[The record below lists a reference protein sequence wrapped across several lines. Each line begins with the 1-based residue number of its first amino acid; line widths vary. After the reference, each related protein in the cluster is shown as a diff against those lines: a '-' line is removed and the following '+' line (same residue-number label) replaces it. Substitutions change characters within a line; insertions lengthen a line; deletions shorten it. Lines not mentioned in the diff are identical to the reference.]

1 MRRNLKKFFA
11 VSCTAALLF
20 VPLTNVFAEPIST
33 QPESAGGYTYNS
45 DLKTP
50 WYDDVDPDNPL
61 PEYPRPAMEREE
73 WVNLNGRWEFQFT
86 QEIDKDKISW
96 EKAQEIIV
104 PFAPEAA
111 LSGIAQHDDRMWY
124 KRTFTVPEDWD
135 GRRIRINFGA
145 VDYESEVFVNG
156 QSLGVH
162 EGGYDAFSYDIT
174 DYLKDNGEQE
184 LMVRVYDPTDK
195 GSIPVGKQTVY
206 PNDRREWWY
215 VPSSGIWQTV
225 WLEPLAE
232 TSIESLKMETDV
244 DNSQLKLIV
253 NATAETEDDWNVV
266 DGEWKTSDGVRTG
279 NNDGKTIM
287 KDQVMEGLD
296 NFVLQADI
304 TMDTEGQAGIMF
316 NVQEAGAGNDNFKGY
331 CLGLDSNTPSIWLAK
346 FGDGTNWTRDMC
358 LADIQN
364 AGITT
369 GKTYHVTV
377 TKSDGTIT
385 CTVQEKGS
393 AAEPQ
398 QLVATNDKYSGGTI
412 GLRVTTHG
420 SASNFDN
427 ISLSKLATDEGAAPE
442 DVENE
447 WEVVDGAW
455 SAVDGAYTSSQG
467 KTLLKEQVMADSFVL
482 ETDVTMG
489 KGQAGVMFNVQEA
502 GNGDDNFKGY
512 AFGLDSN
519 DPSIWLARF
528 DNRFTMLHRKGDGDV
543 VMEPGKTYHMTITK
557 DGASIV
563 CEVKEKGSE
572 NEPYRLEATD
582 ATYSGGT
589 VGLRTV
595 GNSWQHYDNMKYTV
609 NNEVKFEKQFNVAA
623 DLLVFEETFDVDV
636 VPNLGVAVTVKD
648 TGETVATFTGS
659 PNTELIIPISDAKL
673 WSPDSPFLYDL
684 EVSLLSD
691 GKPLDSVSSY
701 FGMRK
706 IEYRPD
712 ADGYQRLY
720 LNDEPIFM
728 YGTLDQGYWPDGIYT
743 APTDEALMY
752 DIQKHKEFGFNTIR
766 KHIKIEPQRWYYWAD
781 KIGLLVWQDMPSMS
795 MNKGMKHPSMPSGE
809 PWIDPEAL
817 EYGLTAMIEQLYN
830 HPSIV
835 DWVVFN
841 ESWGQLPTGR
851 DVTDRSGSE
860 YYVKLAEDL
869 DPTRLITGASGW
881 WDVALGD
888 VADNH
893 SYAIP
898 TSPNKKDRVNVVGET
913 GAVMRP
919 MNGEHMWVQNPVP
932 GAWNIETQAEQEML
946 YADVVQK
953 MIDLNKTQGLEGAI
967 YTEICD
973 YEGETGGL
981 LTYDRKIVKI
991 DPLTIRA
998 INLRLLKQERFGD
1011 INQDFDDGQSL
1022 GWTFYK
1028 GDWSVKDG
1036 WYSVEST
1043 AKDKSVYYND
1053 EITENFTIEGKI
1065 TVSDSGEGSLLFN
1078 VRNAIGG
1085 ENSFEGYAA
1094 GIDTTGKVWLNRY
1107 DVDWNE
1113 SGESPIYSTTE
1124 LQSKSMPIENGSVY
1138 QMKIV
1143 SNAGKIQVYVNGQLI
1158 LEAEDDTYT
1167 NGFIGVRGGENNT
1180 VKFDDIIV
1188 TQMADTPLNMR
1199 FTEDFTDHADNW
1211 HSVDGTWQWNENGT
1225 YSGTGKAVM
1234 NDEDLMS
1241 ELTDFTLEADITLDN
1256 EGQAGLIFNTSLPGT
1271 GNDNFYGYGF
1281 GLDTK
1286 GYLWLAKFL
1295 GPPQKDV
1302 NWDYLQLD
1310 SLGPNDGV
1318 KFEVGK
1324 TYHVTA
1330 QRVGDEIHCYVKE
1343 KGSTVDAYHLQAN
1356 NIVFT
1361 SLGTIGMRVIDSK
1374 GSSFDNIYLTNT
1386 TGKDLLKKAVNS
1398 AEDKIEVNYTTETWS
1413 LFAEALESAKTVFDD
1428 TNVTQFQI
1436 DEATEALTGAMNAL
1450 QERADTSAL
1459 SAAVEAGEDKQEADY
1474 TPETWHPFAE
1484 ALESAKKVLANAN
1497 AAQTEVDEVAEAL
1510 TGAMNA
1516 LVKNMDTSSKPN
1528 DSSSEP
1534 DISRP
1539 GDSSKPDGSTSE
1551 SDTSKSSDPSK
1562 PNDSNSNFN
1571 TINSAANSVS
1581 SDLHNSNNAQT
1592 GDNVGFFIIGI
1603 VVLAFISAG
1612 LTVVLR
1618 NHKFG

>member
-184 LMVRVYDPTDK
+184 LMVRVYDPTDSK
-195 GSIPVGKQTVY
+195 SIPVGKQSVY

-225 WLEPLAE
+225 WLEPVAE

-279 NNDGKTIM
+279 NNNGKTIM
-287 KDQVMEGLD
+287 KEQVMEGLD

-304 TMDTEGQAGIMF
+304 TMDTKGQAGIMF
-316 NVQEAGAGNDNFKGY
+316 NVQEAGVGNDTFKGY
-331 CLGLDSNTPSIWLAK
+331 CL
-346 FGDGTNWTRDMC
+346 
-358 LADIQN
+358 
-364 AGITT
+364 
-369 GKTYHVTV
+369 
-377 TKSDGTIT
+377 
-385 CTVQEKGS
+385 
-393 AAEPQ
+393 
-398 QLVATNDKYSGGTI
+398 
-412 GLRVTTHG
+412 
-420 SASNFDN
+420 
-427 ISLSKLATDEGAAPE
+427 
-442 DVENE
+442 
-447 WEVVDGAW
+447 
-455 SAVDGAYTSSQG
+455 
-467 KTLLKEQVMADSFVL
+467 
-482 ETDVTMG
+482 
-489 KGQAGVMFNVQEA
+489 
-502 GNGDDNFKGY
+502 
-512 AFGLDSN
+512 GLDSN

-528 DNRFTMLHRKGDGDV
+528 DNNFNMLKRMGDGDV
-543 VMEPGKTYHMTITK
+543 SMETGKTYHVTVTKLGSQITCT
-557 DGASIV
+557 V
-563 CEVKEKGSE
+563 QEKGSE
-572 NEPYRLEATD
+572 SESYQLEATD
-582 ATYSGGT
+582 SRYSGGKI
-589 VGLRTV
+589 GLRTV
-595 GNSWQHYDNMKYTV
+595 GSNLQAYDSVKYSANDTV
-609 NNEVKFEKQFNVAA
+609 VEKQFVTVS
-623 DLLVFEETFDVDV
+623 DLLVFEETFNVDT
-636 VPNLGVAVTVKD
+636 VPDLEVAVTVKD
-648 TGETVATFTGS
+648 AENTVATFTGL
-659 PNTELIIPISDAKL
+659 PNAELDISIPNAKL

-684 EVSLLSD
+684 EVSLLSGD
-691 GKPLDSVSSY
+691 EPLDTVDSY

-752 DIQKHKEFGFNTIR
+752 DIQKHKELGFNTIR

-795 MNKGMKHPSMPSGE
+795 MNKGMKHPSMPAGE
-809 PWIDPEAL
+809 PPIDLDAL

-1065 TVSDSGEGSLLFN
+1065 TVSDGGEGSLLFN

-1143 SNAGKIQVYVNGQLI
+1143 SNAGKIQVYVNGQLK

-1571 TINSAANSVS
+1571 TINSAANSVY

>member
-184 LMVRVYDPTDK
+184 LMVRVYDPTDSE
-195 GSIPVGKQTVY
+195 SIPVGKQSVY

-225 WLEPLAE
+225 WLEPVAE

-279 NNDGKTIM
+279 NNNGKTIM
-287 KDQVMEGLD
+287 KEQVMKGLD

-304 TMDTEGQAGIMF
+304 TMDTKGQAGIMF
-316 NVQEAGAGNDNFKGY
+316 NVQEAGVGNDTFKGY
-331 CLGLDSNTPSIWLAK
+331 CLGLDSNDPSIWLAR
-346 FGDGTNWTRDMC
+346 FDNNFNMLERMGDGDVSME
-358 LADIQN
+358 
-364 AGITT
+364 T

-377 TKSDGTIT
+377 TKSDNKIT

-393 AAEPQ
+393 ESKPY
-398 QLVATNDKYSGGTI
+398 QLEATDSTYGGGTI
-412 GLRVTTHG
+412 GLRVTTSG
-420 SASNFDN
+420 SESNFDN
-427 ISLSKLATDEGAAPE
+427 ISLSKLTTAEGTAPE

-455 SAVDGAYTSSQG
+455 SAADGAYTSSEG
-467 KTLLKEQVMADSFVL
+467 KTLLKEPEELAENFTLEADITMA
-482 ETDVTMG
+482 
-489 KGQAGVMFNVQEA
+489 KGQAGVMFNVQDGA
-502 GNGDDNFKGY
+502 KGGIDNFKGY
-512 AFGLDSN
+512 AFGLDAD

-528 DNRFTMLHRKGDGDV
+528 DNNFNMLERMGDGDV
-543 VMEPGKTYHMTITK
+543 SMETGKTYHVTVTKSGSQITCT
-557 DGASIV
+557 V
-563 CEVKEKGSE
+563 QEKGSE
-572 NEPYRLEATD
+572 SESYQLEATD
-582 ATYSGGT
+582 STYSGGKI
-589 VGLRTV
+589 GLRTV
-595 GNSWQHYDNMKYTV
+595 GSNLQAYDSVKYSANDTV
-609 NNEVKFEKQFNVAA
+609 VEKQFVTVS
-623 DLLVFEETFDVDV
+623 DLLVFEETFNVDT
-636 VPNLGVAVTVKD
+636 VPDLEVAVTVKD
-648 TGETVATFTGS
+648 AENTVATFTGL
-659 PNTELIIPISDAKL
+659 PNAELDISIPNAKL

-684 EVSLLSD
+684 EVSLLSGD
-691 GKPLDSVSSY
+691 EPLDTVDSY

-752 DIQKHKEFGFNTIR
+752 DIQKHKELGFNTIR

-795 MNKGMKHPSMPSGE
+795 MNKGMKHPSMPAGE
-809 PWIDPEAL
+809 PSIDLDAL

>member
-184 LMVRVYDPTDK
+184 LMVRVYDPTDNE
-195 GSIPVGKQTVY
+195 SIPVGKQSVY

-225 WLEPLAE
+225 WLEPVAE

-279 NNDGKTIM
+279 NNNGKTIM
-287 KDQVMEGLD
+287 KEQVMEGLD

-304 TMDTEGQAGIMF
+304 TMDTKGQAGIMF
-316 NVQEAGAGNDNFKGY
+316 NVQEAGVGNDTFKGY
-331 CLGLDSNTPSIWLAK
+331 CL
-346 FGDGTNWTRDMC
+346 
-358 LADIQN
+358 
-364 AGITT
+364 
-369 GKTYHVTV
+369 
-377 TKSDGTIT
+377 
-385 CTVQEKGS
+385 
-393 AAEPQ
+393 
-398 QLVATNDKYSGGTI
+398 
-412 GLRVTTHG
+412 
-420 SASNFDN
+420 
-427 ISLSKLATDEGAAPE
+427 
-442 DVENE
+442 
-447 WEVVDGAW
+447 
-455 SAVDGAYTSSQG
+455 
-467 KTLLKEQVMADSFVL
+467 
-482 ETDVTMG
+482 
-489 KGQAGVMFNVQEA
+489 
-502 GNGDDNFKGY
+502 
-512 AFGLDSN
+512 GLDSN

-528 DNRFTMLHRKGDGDV
+528 DNNFNMLERMGDGDV
-543 VMEPGKTYHMTITK
+543 SMETGKTYHVTVTKSGSQITCT
-557 DGASIV
+557 V
-563 CEVKEKGSE
+563 QEKGSE
-572 NEPYRLEATD
+572 SESYQLEATD
-582 ATYSGGT
+582 STYSGGKI
-589 VGLRTV
+589 GLRTV
-595 GNSWQHYDNMKYTV
+595 GSNLQAYDSVKYSANDTV
-609 NNEVKFEKQFNVAA
+609 VEKQFVTVS
-623 DLLVFEETFDVDV
+623 DLLVFEETFNVDT
-636 VPNLGVAVTVKD
+636 VPDLEVAVTVKD
-648 TGETVATFTGS
+648 AENTVATFTGL
-659 PNTELIIPISDAKL
+659 PNAELDISIPNAKL

-684 EVSLLSD
+684 EVSLLSGD
-691 GKPLDSVSSY
+691 EPLDTVDSY

-752 DIQKHKEFGFNTIR
+752 DIQKHKELGFNTIR

-795 MNKGMKHPSMPSGE
+795 MNKGMKHPSMPAGE
-809 PWIDPEAL
+809 PSIDLDAL

-1078 VRNAIGG
+1078 VRNAIVG

>member
-184 LMVRVYDPTDK
+184 LMVRVYDPTDSE
-195 GSIPVGKQTVY
+195 SIPVGKQSVY

-225 WLEPLAE
+225 WLEPVAE

-279 NNDGKTIM
+279 NNNGKTIM
-287 KDQVMEGLD
+287 KEQVMEGLD

-304 TMDTEGQAGIMF
+304 TMDTKGQAGIMF
-316 NVQEAGAGNDNFKGY
+316 NVQEAGVGNDTFKGY
-331 CLGLDSNTPSIWLAK
+331 CL
-346 FGDGTNWTRDMC
+346 
-358 LADIQN
+358 
-364 AGITT
+364 
-369 GKTYHVTV
+369 
-377 TKSDGTIT
+377 
-385 CTVQEKGS
+385 
-393 AAEPQ
+393 
-398 QLVATNDKYSGGTI
+398 
-412 GLRVTTHG
+412 
-420 SASNFDN
+420 
-427 ISLSKLATDEGAAPE
+427 
-442 DVENE
+442 
-447 WEVVDGAW
+447 
-455 SAVDGAYTSSQG
+455 
-467 KTLLKEQVMADSFVL
+467 
-482 ETDVTMG
+482 
-489 KGQAGVMFNVQEA
+489 
-502 GNGDDNFKGY
+502 
-512 AFGLDSN
+512 GLDSN

-528 DNRFTMLHRKGDGDV
+528 DNNFNMLERMGDGDV
-543 VMEPGKTYHMTITK
+543 SMETGKTYHVTVTKSGSQITCT
-557 DGASIV
+557 V
-563 CEVKEKGSE
+563 QEKGSE
-572 NEPYRLEATD
+572 SESYQLEATD
-582 ATYSGGT
+582 STYSGGKI
-589 VGLRTV
+589 GLRTV
-595 GNSWQHYDNMKYTV
+595 GSNLQAYDSVKYSANDTV
-609 NNEVKFEKQFNVAA
+609 VEKQFVTVS
-623 DLLVFEETFDVDV
+623 DLLVFEETFNVDT
-636 VPNLGVAVTVKD
+636 VPDLEVAVTVKD
-648 TGETVATFTGS
+648 AENTVATFTGL
-659 PNTELIIPISDAKL
+659 PNAELDISIPNAKL

-684 EVSLLSD
+684 EVSLLSGD
-691 GKPLDSVSSY
+691 EPLDTVDSY

-752 DIQKHKEFGFNTIR
+752 DIQKHKELGFNTIR

-795 MNKGMKHPSMPSGE
+795 MNKGMKHPSMPAGE
-809 PWIDPEAL
+809 PPIDLDAL

-1065 TVSDSGEGSLLFN
+1065 TVSDGGEGSLLFN

-1085 ENSFEGYAA
+1085 GNSFEGYAA

-1450 QERADTSAL
+1450 
-1459 SAAVEAGEDKQEADY
+1459 
-1474 TPETWHPFAE
+1474 
-1484 ALESAKKVLANAN
+1484 
-1497 AAQTEVDEVAEAL
+1497 
-1510 TGAMNA
+1510 
-1516 LVKNMDTSSKPN
+1516 VKNMDTSSKPN

>member
-184 LMVRVYDPTDK
+184 LMVRVYDPTDSE
-195 GSIPVGKQTVY
+195 SIPVGKQSVY

-225 WLEPLAE
+225 WLEPVAE

-279 NNDGKTIM
+279 NNNGKTIM
-287 KDQVMEGLD
+287 KEQVMKGLD

-304 TMDTEGQAGIMF
+304 TMDTKGQAGIMF
-316 NVQEAGAGNDNFKGY
+316 NVQEAGVGNDTFKGY
-331 CLGLDSNTPSIWLAK
+331 CL
-346 FGDGTNWTRDMC
+346 
-358 LADIQN
+358 
-364 AGITT
+364 
-369 GKTYHVTV
+369 
-377 TKSDGTIT
+377 
-385 CTVQEKGS
+385 
-393 AAEPQ
+393 
-398 QLVATNDKYSGGTI
+398 
-412 GLRVTTHG
+412 
-420 SASNFDN
+420 
-427 ISLSKLATDEGAAPE
+427 
-442 DVENE
+442 
-447 WEVVDGAW
+447 
-455 SAVDGAYTSSQG
+455 
-467 KTLLKEQVMADSFVL
+467 
-482 ETDVTMG
+482 
-489 KGQAGVMFNVQEA
+489 
-502 GNGDDNFKGY
+502 
-512 AFGLDSN
+512 GLDSN

-528 DNRFTMLHRKGDGDV
+528 DNNFNMLERMGDGDV
-543 VMEPGKTYHMTITK
+543 SMETGKTYHVTVTKSGSQITCT
-557 DGASIV
+557 V
-563 CEVKEKGSE
+563 QEKGSE
-572 NEPYRLEATD
+572 SESYQLEATD
-582 ATYSGGT
+582 STYSGGKI
-589 VGLRTV
+589 GLRTV
-595 GNSWQHYDNMKYTV
+595 GSNLQAYDSVKYSANDTV
-609 NNEVKFEKQFNVAA
+609 VEKQFVTVS
-623 DLLVFEETFDVDV
+623 DLLVFEETFNVDT
-636 VPNLGVAVTVKD
+636 VPDLEVAVTVKD
-648 TGETVATFTGS
+648 AENTVATFTGL
-659 PNTELIIPISDAKL
+659 PNAELDISIPNAKL

-684 EVSLLSD
+684 EVSLLSGD
-691 GKPLDSVSSY
+691 EPLDTVDSY

-752 DIQKHKEFGFNTIR
+752 DIQKHKELGFNTIR

-795 MNKGMKHPSMPSGE
+795 MNKGMKHPSMPAGE
-809 PWIDPEAL
+809 PSIDLDAL

-991 DPLTIRA
+991 DPLTLRA

>member
-184 LMVRVYDPTDK
+184 LMVRVYDPTDSE
-195 GSIPVGKQTVY
+195 SIPVGKQSVY

-225 WLEPLAE
+225 WLEPVAE

-279 NNDGKTIM
+279 NNNGKTIM
-287 KDQVMEGLD
+287 KEQVMEGLD

-304 TMDTEGQAGIMF
+304 TMDTKGQAGIMF
-316 NVQEAGAGNDNFKGY
+316 NVQEAGVGNDTFKGY
-331 CLGLDSNTPSIWLAK
+331 CL
-346 FGDGTNWTRDMC
+346 
-358 LADIQN
+358 
-364 AGITT
+364 
-369 GKTYHVTV
+369 
-377 TKSDGTIT
+377 
-385 CTVQEKGS
+385 
-393 AAEPQ
+393 
-398 QLVATNDKYSGGTI
+398 
-412 GLRVTTHG
+412 
-420 SASNFDN
+420 
-427 ISLSKLATDEGAAPE
+427 
-442 DVENE
+442 
-447 WEVVDGAW
+447 
-455 SAVDGAYTSSQG
+455 
-467 KTLLKEQVMADSFVL
+467 
-482 ETDVTMG
+482 
-489 KGQAGVMFNVQEA
+489 
-502 GNGDDNFKGY
+502 
-512 AFGLDSN
+512 GLDSN

-528 DNRFTMLHRKGDGDV
+528 DNNFNMLERMGDGDV
-543 VMEPGKTYHMTITK
+543 SMETGKTYHVTVTKSDNKITCT
-557 DGASIV
+557 V
-563 CEVKEKGSE
+563 QEKGSE
-572 NEPYRLEATD
+572 SESYQLEATD
-582 ATYSGGT
+582 STYSGGKI
-589 VGLRTV
+589 GLRTV
-595 GNSWQHYDNMKYTV
+595 GSNLQAYDSVKYSANDTV
-609 NNEVKFEKQFNVAA
+609 VEKQFVTVS
-623 DLLVFEETFDVDV
+623 DLLVFEETFNVDT
-636 VPNLGVAVTVKD
+636 VPDLEVAVTVKD
-648 TGETVATFTGS
+648 AENTVATFTGL
-659 PNTELIIPISDAKL
+659 PNAELDISIPNAKL

-684 EVSLLSD
+684 EVSLLSGD
-691 GKPLDSVSSY
+691 EPLDTVDSY

-752 DIQKHKEFGFNTIR
+752 DIQKHKELGFNTIR

-795 MNKGMKHPSMPSGE
+795 MNKGMKHPSMPAGE
-809 PWIDPEAL
+809 PPIDLDAL

-1065 TVSDSGEGSLLFN
+1065 TVSDGGEGSLLFN

>member
-184 LMVRVYDPTDK
+184 LMVRVYDPTDSE
-195 GSIPVGKQTVY
+195 SIPVGKQSVY

-225 WLEPLAE
+225 WLEPVAE

-279 NNDGKTIM
+279 NNNGKTIM
-287 KDQVMEGLD
+287 KEQVMKGLD

-304 TMDTEGQAGIMF
+304 TMDTKGQAGIMF
-316 NVQEAGAGNDNFKGY
+316 NVQEAGVGNDTFKGY
-331 CLGLDSNTPSIWLAK
+331 CL
-346 FGDGTNWTRDMC
+346 
-358 LADIQN
+358 
-364 AGITT
+364 
-369 GKTYHVTV
+369 
-377 TKSDGTIT
+377 
-385 CTVQEKGS
+385 
-393 AAEPQ
+393 
-398 QLVATNDKYSGGTI
+398 
-412 GLRVTTHG
+412 
-420 SASNFDN
+420 
-427 ISLSKLATDEGAAPE
+427 
-442 DVENE
+442 
-447 WEVVDGAW
+447 
-455 SAVDGAYTSSQG
+455 
-467 KTLLKEQVMADSFVL
+467 
-482 ETDVTMG
+482 
-489 KGQAGVMFNVQEA
+489 
-502 GNGDDNFKGY
+502 
-512 AFGLDSN
+512 GLDSN

-528 DNRFTMLHRKGDGDV
+528 DNNFNMLERMGDGDV
-543 VMEPGKTYHMTITK
+543 SMETGKTYHVTVTKSGSQITCT
-557 DGASIV
+557 V
-563 CEVKEKGSE
+563 QEKGSE
-572 NEPYRLEATD
+572 SESYQLEATD
-582 ATYSGGT
+582 STYSGGKI
-589 VGLRTV
+589 GLRTV
-595 GNSWQHYDNMKYTV
+595 GSNLQAYDSVKYSANDTV
-609 NNEVKFEKQFNVAA
+609 VEKQFVTVS
-623 DLLVFEETFDVDV
+623 DLLVFEETFNVDT
-636 VPNLGVAVTVKD
+636 VPDLEVAVTVKD
-648 TGETVATFTGS
+648 AENTVATFTGL
-659 PNTELIIPISDAKL
+659 PNAELDISIPNAKL

-684 EVSLLSD
+684 EVSLLSGD
-691 GKPLDSVSSY
+691 EPLDTVDSY

-752 DIQKHKEFGFNTIR
+752 DIQKHKELGFNTIR

-795 MNKGMKHPSMPSGE
+795 MNKGMKHPSMPAGE
-809 PWIDPEAL
+809 PSIDLDAL

-1361 SLGTIGMRVIDSK
+1361 SLGTIGVRVIDSK

>member
-184 LMVRVYDPTDK
+184 LMVRVYDPTDSE
-195 GSIPVGKQTVY
+195 SIPVGKQSVY

-225 WLEPLAE
+225 WLEPVAE

-279 NNDGKTIM
+279 NNNGKTIM
-287 KDQVMEGLD
+287 KEQVMKGLD

-304 TMDTEGQAGIMF
+304 TMDTKGQAGIMF
-316 NVQEAGAGNDNFKGY
+316 NVQEAGVGNDTFKGY
-331 CLGLDSNTPSIWLAK
+331 CL
-346 FGDGTNWTRDMC
+346 
-358 LADIQN
+358 
-364 AGITT
+364 
-369 GKTYHVTV
+369 
-377 TKSDGTIT
+377 
-385 CTVQEKGS
+385 
-393 AAEPQ
+393 
-398 QLVATNDKYSGGTI
+398 
-412 GLRVTTHG
+412 
-420 SASNFDN
+420 
-427 ISLSKLATDEGAAPE
+427 
-442 DVENE
+442 
-447 WEVVDGAW
+447 
-455 SAVDGAYTSSQG
+455 
-467 KTLLKEQVMADSFVL
+467 
-482 ETDVTMG
+482 
-489 KGQAGVMFNVQEA
+489 
-502 GNGDDNFKGY
+502 
-512 AFGLDSN
+512 GLDSN

-528 DNRFTMLHRKGDGDV
+528 DNNFNMLERMGDGDV
-543 VMEPGKTYHMTITK
+543 SMETGKTYHVTVTKSGSQITCT
-557 DGASIV
+557 V
-563 CEVKEKGSE
+563 QEKGSE
-572 NEPYRLEATD
+572 SESYQLEATD
-582 ATYSGGT
+582 STYSGGKI
-589 VGLRTV
+589 GLRTV
-595 GNSWQHYDNMKYTV
+595 GSNLQAYDSVKYSANDTV
-609 NNEVKFEKQFNVAA
+609 VEKQFVTVS
-623 DLLVFEETFDVDV
+623 DLLVFEETFNVDT
-636 VPNLGVAVTVKD
+636 VPDLEVAVTVKD
-648 TGETVATFTGS
+648 AENTVATFTGL
-659 PNTELIIPISDAKL
+659 PNAELDISIPNAKL

-684 EVSLLSD
+684 EVSLLSGD
-691 GKPLDSVSSY
+691 EPLDTVDSY

-752 DIQKHKEFGFNTIR
+752 DIQKHKELGFNTIR

-795 MNKGMKHPSMPSGE
+795 MNKGMKHPSMPVGE
-809 PWIDPEAL
+809 PSIDLDAL

-893 SYAIP
+893 SFAIP

>member
-184 LMVRVYDPTDK
+184 LMVRVYDPTDSE
-195 GSIPVGKQTVY
+195 SIPVGKQSVY

-225 WLEPLAE
+225 WLEPVAE

-279 NNDGKTIM
+279 NNNGKTIM
-287 KDQVMEGLD
+287 KEQVMEGLD

-304 TMDTEGQAGIMF
+304 TMDTKGQAGIMF
-316 NVQEAGAGNDNFKGY
+316 NVQEAGVGNDTFKGY
-331 CLGLDSNTPSIWLAK
+331 CL
-346 FGDGTNWTRDMC
+346 
-358 LADIQN
+358 
-364 AGITT
+364 
-369 GKTYHVTV
+369 
-377 TKSDGTIT
+377 
-385 CTVQEKGS
+385 
-393 AAEPQ
+393 
-398 QLVATNDKYSGGTI
+398 
-412 GLRVTTHG
+412 
-420 SASNFDN
+420 
-427 ISLSKLATDEGAAPE
+427 
-442 DVENE
+442 
-447 WEVVDGAW
+447 
-455 SAVDGAYTSSQG
+455 
-467 KTLLKEQVMADSFVL
+467 
-482 ETDVTMG
+482 
-489 KGQAGVMFNVQEA
+489 
-502 GNGDDNFKGY
+502 
-512 AFGLDSN
+512 GLDSN

-528 DNRFTMLHRKGDGDV
+528 DNNFNMLERMGDGDV
-543 VMEPGKTYHMTITK
+543 SMETGKTYHVTVTKSGSQITCT
-557 DGASIV
+557 V
-563 CEVKEKGSE
+563 QEKGSE
-572 NEPYRLEATD
+572 SESYQLEATD
-582 ATYSGGT
+582 STYSGGKI
-589 VGLRTV
+589 GLRTV
-595 GNSWQHYDNMKYTV
+595 GSNLQAYDSVKYSANDTV
-609 NNEVKFEKQFNVAA
+609 VEKQFVTVS
-623 DLLVFEETFDVDV
+623 DLLVFEETFNVDT
-636 VPNLGVAVTVKD
+636 VPDLEVAVTVKD
-648 TGETVATFTGS
+648 AENTVATFTGL
-659 PNTELIIPISDAKL
+659 PNAELDISIPNAKL

-684 EVSLLSD
+684 EVSLLSGD
-691 GKPLDSVSSY
+691 EPLDTVDSY

-752 DIQKHKEFGFNTIR
+752 DIQKHKELGFNTIR

-795 MNKGMKHPSMPSGE
+795 MNKGMKHPSMPAGE
-809 PWIDPEAL
+809 PPIDLDAL

-1065 TVSDSGEGSLLFN
+1065 TVSDGGEGSLLFN

>member
-184 LMVRVYDPTDK
+184 LMVRVYDPTDSE
-195 GSIPVGKQTVY
+195 SIPVGKQSVY

-225 WLEPLAE
+225 WLEPVAE

-279 NNDGKTIM
+279 NNNGKTIM
-287 KDQVMEGLD
+287 KEQVMKGLD

-304 TMDTEGQAGIMF
+304 TMDTKGQAGIMF
-316 NVQEAGAGNDNFKGY
+316 NVQEAGVGNDTFKGY
-331 CLGLDSNTPSIWLAK
+331 CL
-346 FGDGTNWTRDMC
+346 
-358 LADIQN
+358 
-364 AGITT
+364 
-369 GKTYHVTV
+369 
-377 TKSDGTIT
+377 
-385 CTVQEKGS
+385 
-393 AAEPQ
+393 
-398 QLVATNDKYSGGTI
+398 
-412 GLRVTTHG
+412 
-420 SASNFDN
+420 
-427 ISLSKLATDEGAAPE
+427 
-442 DVENE
+442 
-447 WEVVDGAW
+447 
-455 SAVDGAYTSSQG
+455 
-467 KTLLKEQVMADSFVL
+467 
-482 ETDVTMG
+482 
-489 KGQAGVMFNVQEA
+489 
-502 GNGDDNFKGY
+502 
-512 AFGLDSN
+512 GLDSN

-528 DNRFTMLHRKGDGDV
+528 DNNFNMLERMGDGDV
-543 VMEPGKTYHMTITK
+543 SMETGKTYHVTVTKSDNKITCT
-557 DGASIV
+557 V
-563 CEVKEKGSE
+563 QEKGSE
-572 NEPYRLEATD
+572 SESYQLEATD
-582 ATYSGGT
+582 STYSGGKI
-589 VGLRTV
+589 GLRTV
-595 GNSWQHYDNMKYTV
+595 GSNLQAYDSVKYSANDTV
-609 NNEVKFEKQFNVAA
+609 VEKQFVTVS
-623 DLLVFEETFDVDV
+623 DLLVFEETFNVDT
-636 VPNLGVAVTVKD
+636 VPDLEVAVTVKD
-648 TGETVATFTGS
+648 AENTVATFTGL
-659 PNTELIIPISDAKL
+659 PNAELDISIPNAKL

-684 EVSLLSD
+684 EVSLLSGD
-691 GKPLDSVSSY
+691 EPLDTVDSY

-752 DIQKHKEFGFNTIR
+752 DIQKHKELGFNTIR

-795 MNKGMKHPSMPSGE
+795 MNKGMKHPSMPAGE
-809 PWIDPEAL
+809 PSIDLDAL